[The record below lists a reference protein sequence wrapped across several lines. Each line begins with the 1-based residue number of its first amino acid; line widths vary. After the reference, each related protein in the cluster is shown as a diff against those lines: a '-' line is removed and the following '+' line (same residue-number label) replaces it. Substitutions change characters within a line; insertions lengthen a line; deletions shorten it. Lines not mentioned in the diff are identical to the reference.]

1 MKTLIRQVKVLRD
14 TDKTQ
19 MSEDG
24 SSVVKLASGLAFAEF
39 SEPLVALYAVRYL
52 NNMYLSGQRG
62 LVVDFAL
69 EDARKLHIRQTKIEK
84 FQKQAQEKRDQAK
97 KETRLLKRQKL
108 RDEEQLNESNK

>member
-1 MKTLIRQVKVLRD
+1 
-14 TDKTQ
+14 

-24 SSVVKLASGLAFAEF
+24 SQMLKLASGLAFAEF

-69 EDARKLHIRQTKIEK
+69 EDARKVHIRQTKIEK
-84 FQKQAQEKRDQAK
+84 F
-97 KETRLLKRQKL
+97 
-108 RDEEQLNESNK
+108 